1 MTKFRYHNVL
11 CSFKISLIFFF
22 LSYLQYPVEFLETL
36 NPSGVPPHL
45 LTLKRYCPVMLLRNL
60 DPPRLCNGT
69 RLQILQMHTNVLEA
83 RIISGDYKDEEVFI
97 PRIPLCPTGFGFDF
111 KRVQFPV
118 KVCFAMTINKSQG
131 QTLKNVGLY
140 LDTPCFSHGQ
150 FYVATSRCGSQ
161 KRLKI
166 FAPQNKTRNVV
177 YREALK

>member
-1 MTKFRYHNVL
+1 MTELRYHNVL
-11 CSFKISLIFFF
+11 CSFRIPLLFL

-36 NPSGVPPHL
+36 SPSGVPPHL
-45 LTLKRYCPVMLLRNL
+45 LTLKKFCPVMLLRNL
-60 DPPRLCNGT
+60 DPPKLCNGT
-69 RLQILQMHTNVLEA
+69 RLQITEIHANVLEA
-83 RIISGDYKDEEVFI
+83 RILSGDYKDQQVFI

-111 KRVQFPV
+111 KRIQFPV

-140 LDTPCFSHGQ
+140 LETPCFSHGQ
-150 FYVATSRCGSQ
+150 FYVGCSRTGSQ
-161 KRLKI
+161 KTLKI

>member
-11 CSFKISLIFFF
+11 CSLKISLIFFF

-111 KRVQFPV
+111 KRIQFPV

-131 QTLKNVGLY
+131 QTLKNVGLH
-140 LDTPCFSHGQ
+140 LESACFAHGQ
-150 FYVATSRCGSQ
+150 FYVACSRCGSQ
-161 KRLKI
+161 KKI
-166 FAPQNKTRNVV
+166 EDFCPAKQNAKCCV
-177 YREALK
+177 